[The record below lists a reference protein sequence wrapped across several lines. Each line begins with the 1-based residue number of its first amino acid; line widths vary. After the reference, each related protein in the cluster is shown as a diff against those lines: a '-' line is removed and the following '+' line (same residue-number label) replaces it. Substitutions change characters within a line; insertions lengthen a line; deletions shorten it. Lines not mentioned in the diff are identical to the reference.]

1 MSAHPAPSDRNAAFA
16 GLIFGII
23 ALAIVV
29 FTVSKLTSSKYAEH
43 EEAASTASALR

>member
-1 MSAHPAPSDRNAAFA
+1 MSAHQAPSDRNAAFA

-29 FTVSKLTSSKYAEH
+29 LTISKLTDRKFAGH
-43 EEAASTASALR
+43 EETASTASSLR